1 MNTPET
7 LSQDCFN
14 EAPLLALLKQAPHEM
29 DQTSL
34 ERQIE
39 FLRSASINSHVLTEK
54 IKKETE
60 PKKAKQNKKLKS
72 DLADD
77 SSSSTLNINDLL

>member
-1 MNTPET
+1 MNTQEQS
-7 LSQDCFN
+7 SQVSFE

-39 FLRSASINSHVLTEK
+39 FLRSARINSHVLTEK
-54 IKKETE
+54 IKKETA
-60 PKKAKQNKKLKS
+60 PKSPKANKKLKA
-72 DLADD
+72 DLVDD
-77 SSSSTLNINDLL
+77 SSSSNLNINDLL